1 MFGNFS
7 QRHSFL
13 IQCLCESCTRLCIYT
28 ANSLFRF
35 VCQYHKAC
43 HDANFRICSLVAP
56 EPVCRLSF
64 FSTNSFTTDI
74 FRCNWPEVFYHFVL
88 QFQSG
93 CWRTVY
99 RKHMLSLEFF
109 CILLLLH
116 GEETEKCFYF
126 SMCWR
131 CF

>member
-13 IQCLCESCTRLCIYT
+13 IQCCVNHVHGCVFTLLILYLD
-28 ANSLFRF
+28 LFVSTIKHVTTLTSEF
-35 VCQYHKAC
+35 A
-43 HDANFRICSLVAP
+43 ASTL
-56 EPVCRLSF
+56 LSQSADF
-64 FSTNSFTTDI
+64 HFSTNSFTTDI
-74 FRCNWPEVFYHFVL
+74 FRCNWPDVFYHFVL
-88 QFQSG
+88 HFQSG

-99 RKHMLSLEFF
+99 RKMLSLDFF